1 MFIISVY
8 LEWVKC
14 DECSCECGHVS
25 EVIRN
30 GVVIP
35 ILLLLSA
42 IFFFFLL
49 VYHDAGSNDVMGD
62 REYECR
68 EKTDLALREERLHG
82 DVDMTV

>member
-25 EVIRN
+25 GMGLLFLFFLFICD
-30 GVVIP
+30 
-35 ILLLLSA
+35 ILLLFSG
-42 IFFFFLL
+42 F
-49 VYHDAGSNDVMGD
+49 HDAGSSDVMGD
-62 REYECR
+62 LEYECL
-68 EKTDLALREERLHG
+68 EKTLLALREERLHG